1 MRIRL
6 AVSDDSYEEVRRM
19 LMEKG
24 IEIDDDAEFVLTQ
37 QERYIGHLAVRQP
50 ESGERLHIAVEDI
63 VFIESFGH
71 TVEVHTENAKFHTS
85 DRLYQ
90 LLNVLDPSK
99 FIRVSNS
106 VIIAKRKVK
115 QINPSFSMKFVL
127 VMANGRKIDVTRS
140 YYNSFRDA
148 FNI

>member
-6 AVSDDSYEEVRRM
+6 AVSDDSYEEVRRI

-37 QERYIGHLAVRQP
+37 QERYIGHLAVKQP

-71 TVEVHTENAKFHTS
+71 TVEVYTKDEVFHTS

-115 QINPSFSMKFVL
+115 KINPSFSMKFML
-127 VMANGRKIDVTRS
+127 VMVNGRKIDVTRS